1 MEHQGSSARLASGRT
16 HFSRTLALVSVAPIA
31 ASAVQGVAQTVAE
44 KVEPDD
50 DLDRGT
56 GNGGRTELTQTT
68 RLPIQEGGGKSQR
81 IVSGG
86 SRTEPRSGDRAG
98 DSNRVLKTLSLP
110 RLLKKVRTQ
119 SGLTHPEG
127 WVPGAGYTPQVGRR
141 RARAVRRSAAD
152 GPLSQ
157 RVRPTAAPTP
167 PAASAWRWR

>member
-68 RLPIQEGGGKSQR
+68 RLPIQEGG
-81 IVSGG
+81 
-86 SRTEPRSGDRAG
+86 A
-98 DSNRVLKTLSLP
+98 NRRELS
-110 RLLKKVRTQ
+110 
-119 SGLTHPEG
+119 
-127 WVPGAGYTPQVGRR
+127 
-141 RARAVRRSAAD
+141 
-152 GPLSQ
+152 
-157 RVRPTAAPTP
+157 
-167 PAASAWRWR
+167 PAAHAPSPVQETEQEILTGC

>member
-31 ASAVQGVAQTVAE
+31 ASAVQGVAQTVVE

-50 DLDRGT
+50 DLDRGN

-98 DSNRVLKTLSLP
+98 DS
-110 RLLKKVRTQ
+110 
-119 SGLTHPEG
+119 
-127 WVPGAGYTPQVGRR
+127 
-141 RARAVRRSAAD
+141 
-152 GPLSQ
+152 
-157 RVRPTAAPTP
+157 
-167 PAASAWRWR
+167 